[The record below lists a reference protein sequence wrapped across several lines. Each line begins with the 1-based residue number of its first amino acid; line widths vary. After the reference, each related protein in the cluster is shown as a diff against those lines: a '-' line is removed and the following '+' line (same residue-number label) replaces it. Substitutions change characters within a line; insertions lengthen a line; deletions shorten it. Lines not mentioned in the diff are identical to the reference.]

1 MQNGWQGCYFV
12 SMTFVMEY
20 CVMAVGRQWDGGQ
33 LVVPRSV
40 GKTAGFGDYSS
51 ETGFV
56 PGEDNVFK
64 WTGSELLPSAG
75 KSSCWTGFSVKWNWC
90 KFAVQCVC
98 MCVHMCVCVTWHM
111 SYSSY
116 DWNVGLTSQV
126 FELLVLKTYVKSV
139 LLCSGIV
146 LFCSFTWT
154 SE

>member
-1 MQNGWQGCYFV
+1 MQNGWQCCYV
-12 SMTFVMEY
+12 VCMIFVMEY

-56 PGEDNVFK
+56 PGENNVFK

-75 KSSCWTGFSVKWNWC
+75 KSSCWIGFSVKWNWC
-90 KFAVQCVC
+90 KFAIQ
-98 MCVHMCVCVTWHM
+98 CVCVTWHM

-116 DWNVGLTSQV
+116 DWNVELTSQV

-139 LLCSGIV
+139 IPCSGTV
-146 LFCSFTWT
+146 LFYSFTWT
-154 SE
+154 EE